1 MIVAGCFFLSRS
13 YLLLFTDL
21 LVDAFLHNPSR
32 VDPSRLLFSSSS
44 SCCYYA
50 MVRRFQM
57 TSNAIPHDVPLSML
71 NASFGENVVNF
82 FDFLCAIKSA
92 QPRRTLDE
100 EFSRLLLIIAVSS
113 GGMLIVCVS
122 APVIIRQ
129 LVLCCQDRSPSR
141 DQQRATPRS
150 SSHEEPSQRHR
161 NCASKPMVPA
171 SSHKKRPLNG

>member
-1 MIVAGCFFLSRS
+1 MIVVVSCVFFLAHIYCCSPI
-13 YLLLFTDL
+13 YLSM
-21 LVDAFLHNPSR
+21 PSCTTHH
-32 VDPSRLLFSSSS
+32 VFDPSRLLFSSSS
-44 SCCYYA
+44 SSCCFA

-71 NASFGENVVNF
+71 NGSFGENVVNF

-122 APVIIRQ
+122 VPVIIRQ

-141 DQQRATPRS
+141 HERRAAAPRS
-150 SSHEEPSQRHR
+150 SSHEAP
-161 NCASKPMVPA
+161 
-171 SSHKKRPLNG
+171 SHKKRPLNG